1 MKKSCARE
9 EALLI
14 LNSVINEGAFSDIE
28 IRKKLSRTDLIR
40 IDKAL
45 VTEIVNGTLRNLT
58 KIDWVISKFS
68 KIKTS
73 ELSNIVKGVLRTA
86 IYQIL
91 FLDRVPDSA
100 ICNES
105 VKLTKKY
112 ANQRTA
118 NFVNGVLRNI
128 IRNKDNI
135 GFPKEDNLL
144 EYLSIKYSHPL
155 WLVDLWLNS
164 YGAEFT
170 KELLKS
176 NNKVPPL
183 TIRVNKLKTSKE
195 DLLNLLDLSN
205 ISWNMGLYNNEAI
218 SIKGISSLE
227 NLDLFKKGYF
237 QIQDESSMLA
247 SKILDP
253 KPGDVVIDVC
263 SGPGGKA
270 THIAEII
277 LDDGVIIA
285 RDIYSHKLKLIKEN
299 ARRLGSTSIKAEL
312 FNANNIDK
320 SLIAKADAV
329 LVDAPCS
336 GLGLV
341 RRKPDLRWKK
351 TLEDISKLSK
361 IQLKILNN
369 ASLYVKKYGTLVY
382 CTCTLSKKE
391 NIDLIKKFLRGNNL
405 FVLDDISKFLP
416 KNLEAPNKQEGYVEL
431 YPNIHATDG
440 FFIAR
445 MVRKQ

>member
-58 KIDWVISKFS
+58 KIDWVINKFS

>member
-263 SGPGGKA
+263 SAPGGKA